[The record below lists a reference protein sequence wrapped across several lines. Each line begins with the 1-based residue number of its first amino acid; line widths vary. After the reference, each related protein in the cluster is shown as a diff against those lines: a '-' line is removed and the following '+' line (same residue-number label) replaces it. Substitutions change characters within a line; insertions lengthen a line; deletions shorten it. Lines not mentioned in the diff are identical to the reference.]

1 MSFRAKNSAFAALA
15 MSFMIALTGCTLL
28 PAEEEP
34 LKPPLVKP
42 KQENYRTTAVVKG
55 SIAQEVKGNGTLESY
70 ESDSISF
77 KSEGGRVKEM
87 LVRAGA
93 EVKRGDVLVQLD
105 VGDMDITLKQL
116 EMNLLLSKAKVRD
129 AKLAGD
135 DEALRIAQLQQE
147 IDGMKYERML
157 ESVNGKQ
164 IVATMD
170 GTVTFVAPLEEGN
183 IVKPY
188 ETIVIISDP
197 SKLRVS
203 FQVSSTADASKVGV
217 GFNASLKLGADEPI
231 EGKVSQTPSSAPLT
245 EDEMLRERY
254 KSHVYVETDQLPATA
269 KIGDRVDV
277 TIRLQERDGAL
288 IIPKSGLRN
297 YLGRTFVRVLE
308 DGDKIREIDV
318 EQGIVGSTEVEITKG
333 VEEGQ
338 LIILQ

>member
-1 MSFRAKNSAFAALA
+1 MSFRAKSSAFAALA
-15 MSFMIALTGCTLL
+15 LTIMVALSGCALL

-42 KQENYRTTAVVKG
+42 PQENYRTTAVVKG

-70 ESDSISF
+70 ESDAISF
-77 KSEGGRVKEM
+77 KSEGGRVKEV
-87 LVRAGA
+87 LVRAGD
-93 EVKRGDVLVQLD
+93 EVKQGDVLVQLD

-116 EMNLLLSKAKVRD
+116 EMNLLVSKGKVRE
-129 AKLAGD
+129 AKLTGD
-135 DEALRIAQLQQE
+135 DESLRIAQLQQE
-147 IDGMKYERML
+147 IDAMKYERML
-157 ESVNGKQ
+157 DSVNGKQ
-164 IVATMD
+164 LVATMD

-183 IVKPY
+183 IVTPF
-188 ETIVIISDP
+188 ETVVIISDP

-203 FQVSSTADASKVGV
+203 FQVDSSSDASKIGV
-217 GFNASLKLGADEPI
+217 GFNAALKFGAADPL
-231 EGKVSQTPSSAPLT
+231 EGKVTQTPSSAPFT
-245 EDEMLRERY
+245 EDEILNQRY
-254 KSHVYVETDQLPATA
+254 KSHVYVETDQLPESAG
-269 KIGDRVDV
+269 IGDRVDV

-288 IIPKSGLRN
+288 VIPKSGLRN